1 MRNILLAIAILL
13 LPASAV
19 AESSNSRKPDKFVP
33 SGRQIPVKGAS
44 HGNSCAAYG
53 PGFVKIEGSDTCVQ
67 TGGSVSIGA
76 GASLGR

>member
-1 MRNILLAIAILL
+1 MRNILLAIALVL
-13 LPASAV
+13 LPASAP
-19 AESSNSRKPDKFVP
+19 AESSDTRKPDKFVP

-53 PGFVKIEGSDTCVQ
+53 PGFVKVEGTDTCVQ

-76 GASLGR
+76 GTSFGR